1 MKPGIRTGAAVT
13 AAIMLAVLALA
24 YLSSDRMGMAGKAAA
39 EAREATFQNYRTAQ
53 ALKSLIHGYELTIN
67 EYYSTVLEF
76 PVYKEKA
83 DGFKTAIAGEMAT
96 LKKLNTGDATA
107 IADLDAA
114 FGEIETLRLEL
125 ESALSG
131 ADKDWDLA
139 REALYK
145 LNVVSIRAIQPADR
159 IARIAGEHAVN
170 MDTVWQN
177 HQTRALQSM
186 QIIMLL
192 VLAAGALA
200 VVGVLRGGQA
210 PTREA

>member
-1 MKPGIRTGAAVT
+1 MKLGIRTGAAVT

-24 YLSSDRMGMAGKAAA
+24 YLSNDRMGMAGKAAA
-39 EAREATFQNYRTAQ
+39 EAREATLQTYRAAQ
-53 ALKSLIHGYELTIN
+53 ALKSLIHGYELAIN

-76 PVYKEKA
+76 PVYKKKA

-96 LKKLNTGDATA
+96 LRKLNIGDATA

-114 FGEIETLRLEL
+114 FGEIEVLRLEL
-125 ESALSG
+125 DSALSG
-131 ADKDWDLA
+131 ADRNWDLA

-145 LNVVSIRAIQPADR
+145 LNVVSIRAVQPADR

-170 MDTVWQN
+170 MDMVWQD
-177 HQTRALQSM
+177 HQSRALRSM

-192 VLAAGALA
+192 ALAAGALA
-200 VVGVLRGGQA
+200 VVGVLRGGRA
-210 PTREA
+210 PAQEA